1 MLFRSS
7 RLHVP
12 IIAINADHG
21 APTDADRIR
30 GFAPS
35 FRYVPFAGA
44 GHFLMME
51 QPERF
56 NALLLEELA
65 ALKGANVHRP

>member
-1 MLFRSS
+1 MCSS
-7 RLHVP
+7 DL
-12 IIAINADHG
+12 
-21 APTDADRIR
+21 TDADRIR

-56 NALLLEELA
+56 NALLLQELA